1 MFGRMNKMR
10 KKDRTFLVPARLLS
24 LLLALSMAAGPFTA
38 AAQTTGRTPNSS
50 VHGTA
55 VRETTVHETSVHET
69 AVHETAVHEMPMRS
83 AVVQEALVKESA
95 VKPAGQADS
104 AGNKTSALD
113 QAKKKLPKPD
123 LSGIDWNAEKEKLR
137 EAVRTMDELGLS
149 PEKIVRHIG
158 IFFDGKDNKEQI
170 DGFFK
175 GIRRKVQEF
184 IGKKSGSGSDADSET
199 GTGKENGETGGG
211 PENGSGQPMGNESG
225 QSTGNGTGQSAE
237 NGSGQSTENGS
248 GQSAENGSGQ
258 STGNGSAE
266 SGEKDPV
273 NTMTDEAKKV
283 TDKVTEEVAEEAAK
297 KVREAADRAGEEMK
311 KKAVEEI
318 MKNF

>member
-1 MFGRMNKMR
+1 M
-10 KKDRTFLVPARLLS
+10 PARLLS
-24 LLLALSMAAGPFTA
+24 LLLALSMAAVPFTA

-55 VRETTVHETSVHET
+55 VRETTVHETSVHG
-69 AVHETAVHEMPMRS
+69 TAVHEMPMRS

-104 AGNKTSALD
+104 AEDKTSALD

-199 GTGKENGETGGG
+199 GTGKETGETGGG
-211 PENGSGQPMGNESG
+211 P
-225 QSTGNGTGQSAE
+225 
-237 NGSGQSTENGS
+237 
-248 GQSAENGSGQ
+248 ENGSGQ

-273 NTMTDEAKKV
+273 NTVTDEAKKV

>member
-104 AGNKTSALD
+104 AEDKTSALD

-199 GTGKENGETGGG
+199 GTGKETGETGGG

-248 GQSAENGSGQ
+248 GQS
-258 STGNGSAE
+258 TGNGSAE

-273 NTMTDEAKKV
+273 NTVTDEAKKV

>member
-24 LLLALSMAAGPFTA
+24 LLLALSMAAVPFTA

-55 VRETTVHETSVHET
+55 VHETAVHETSVHGTAVRETTVHETSVHET
-69 AVHETAVHEMPMRS
+69 AVNETAVHETSVHGTAVRETAVRS

-199 GTGKENGETGGG
+199 GTGKETGETGGG

-225 QSTGNGTGQSAE
+225 QSTGNGT
-237 NGSGQSTENGS
+237 
-248 GQSAENGSGQ
+248 
-258 STGNGSAE
+258 
-266 SGEKDPV
+266 DPQ
-273 NTMTDEAKKV
+273 
-283 TDKVTEEVAEEAAK
+283 
-297 KVREAADRAGEEMK
+297 R
-311 KKAVEEI
+311 VERKI
-318 MKNF
+318 R

>member
-55 VRETTVHETSVHET
+55 VRETTVHETSVHG
-69 AVHETAVHEMPMRS
+69 TAVHEMPMRS
-83 AVVQEALVKESA
+83 AVVQEALVKEPA

-104 AGNKTSALD
+104 AENKTSALD

-199 GTGKENGETGGG
+199 GTGKETGETGGG

-248 GQSAENGSGQ
+248 GQSMGNGSGQ

-273 NTMTDEAKKV
+273 NTVTDEAKKV

>member
-83 AVVQEALVKESA
+83 AVVQEALVKEPA

-104 AGNKTSALD
+104 AENKTSALD

-199 GTGKENGETGGG
+199 GTGKETGETGGG
-211 PENGSGQPMGNESG
+211 PENGSGQPMGNE
-225 QSTGNGTGQSAE
+225 
-237 NGSGQSTENGS
+237 SGQSTENGS

-273 NTMTDEAKKV
+273 NTVTDEAKKV

>member
-10 KKDRTFLVPARLLS
+10 KKDRTFLVPARLQS
-24 LLLALSMAAGPFTA
+24 LLLALSMAAVPFTA

-55 VRETTVHETSVHET
+55 VHETTVHETSVHGTAVRETTVHETSVHG
-69 AVHETAVHEMPMRS
+69 TAVHEMPMRS

-104 AGNKTSALD
+104 AEDKTSALD

-170 DGFFK
+170 DGCFK
-175 GIRRKVQEF
+175 AIRRKVQEF
-184 IGKKSGSGSDADSET
+184 SG
-199 GTGKENGETGGG
+199 
-211 PENGSGQPMGNESG
+211 
-225 QSTGNGTGQSAE
+225 
-237 NGSGQSTENGS
+237 
-248 GQSAENGSGQ
+248 
-258 STGNGSAE
+258 
-266 SGEKDPV
+266 
-273 NTMTDEAKKV
+273 
-283 TDKVTEEVAEEAAK
+283 
-297 KVREAADRAGEEMK
+297 
-311 KKAVEEI
+311 
-318 MKNF
+318 

>member
-83 AVVQEALVKESA
+83 AVVQEALVKEPA

-104 AGNKTSALD
+104 AENKTSALD

-199 GTGKENGETGGG
+199 GTGKETGETGGG

-248 GQSAENGSGQ
+248 GQS
-258 STGNGSAE
+258 TGNGSAE

-273 NTMTDEAKKV
+273 NTVTDEAKKV

>member
-24 LLLALSMAAGPFTA
+24 LLLALSMAAVPFTA

-55 VRETTVHETSVHET
+55 
-69 AVHETAVHEMPMRS
+69 MRS
-83 AVVQEALVKESA
+83 AVVQEALVKEPA

-199 GTGKENGETGGG
+199 GTGKETGETGGG
-211 PENGSGQPMGNESG
+211 PENGSGQPMGKESG
-225 QSTGNGTGQSAE
+225 QSTGNGSGQSAE
-237 NGSGQSTENGS
+237 NGSGQST
-248 GQSAENGSGQ
+248 ENGSGQ

-273 NTMTDEAKKV
+273 NTVTDEAKKV